1 MRHNDFPIAPM
12 LGAFLVAM
20 LSSLLIVGSATAIA

>member
-1 MRHNDFPIAPM
+1 MRNSDFPIAPM
-12 LGAFLVAM
+12 MGAFLVAV